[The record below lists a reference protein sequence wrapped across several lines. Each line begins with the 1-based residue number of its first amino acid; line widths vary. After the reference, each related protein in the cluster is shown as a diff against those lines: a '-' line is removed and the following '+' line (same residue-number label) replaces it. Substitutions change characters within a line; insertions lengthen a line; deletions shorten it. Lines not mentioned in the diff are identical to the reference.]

1 MQEDFTFGEDKNY
14 PFYIYLA
21 KNGWIEFKEPI
32 LVRGSRTG
40 PYKPSQ
46 FDDAFKETKAVRT
59 QVTQLAGSWAVK
71 NLNSNGDVLNSI
83 NVLADGTNRIDGR
96 LTHIT
101 GQTKIDNAVIKDG
114 MIANLNA
121 DKITGG
127 TIDASQINVINVN
140 AGNVLAGTLT
150 GMTVRGGR
158 IEGLNGKMYIDLQN
172 SQYNVLNNEATIRRI
187 DDTNSS
193 QFIKLTKSGF
203 IAERFRDSNA
213 ALMVLGTNHNKDPKE
228 VERHDNETF
237 AGIRLWS
244 GKGNGTEESLTEFV
258 GDRVL
263 IYNNGRYRSPW
274 NFHGNTNDGNAYLIP
289 MNQNNVK
296 HYIGRGDFFV
306 EGIYSRHFY
315 MSGGRDIGQYLW
327 DLLTCFGI
335 MKRYGQISGSAGGH
349 VQGVLDKYG
358 FK

>member
-1 MQEDFTFGEDKNY
+1 MAQK
-14 PFYIYLA
+14 
-21 KNGWIEFKEPI
+21 
-32 LVRGSRTG
+32 
-40 PYKPSQ
+40 
-46 FDDAFKETKAVRT
+46 AFI
-59 QVTQLAGSWAVK
+59 TQLASIDISAEHVK
-71 NLNSNGDVLNSI
+71 G
-83 NVLADGTNRIDGR
+83 GR
-96 LTHIT
+96 LSANT
-101 GQTKIDNAVIKDG
+101 GSTVFDLDN
-114 MIANLNA
+114 
-121 DKITGG
+121 
-127 TIDASQINVINVN
+127 
-140 AGNVLAGTLT
+140 GTLNLYSNT
-150 GMTVRGGR
+150 G
-158 IEGLNGKMYIDLQN
+158 
-172 SQYNVLNNEATIRRI
+172 TIRRI

-203 IAERFRDSNA
+203 IAEQFRDSNA
-213 ALMVLGTNHNKDPKE
+213 ALMVIGTNHNKDPKE

-244 GKGNGTEESLTEFV
+244 GKGNGKEESLTEFV

-315 MSGGRDIGQYLW
+315 MSSGRDIGQYLW

-335 MKRYGQISGSAGGH
+335 MKRYGQISGAAGNH

-358 FK
+358 FR